1 MMRDPEWTVQLV
13 YDNLAEVRI
22 PKAHLAIHE
31 IEVFIENH
39 VASEEEHMKMCNY
52 LDDLDSLIE
61 VVLDYIDAVDQA
73 LGITDRILNEAIR
86 ERRLIDKEVDNA

>member
-1 MMRDPEWTVQLV
+1 MARDPEWTVQLV

-31 IEVFIENH
+31 IERFIETRTS
-39 VASEEEHMKMCNY
+39 SEEEHMKMCNY

-73 LGITDRILNEAIR
+73 LGIRDRIINEAIH
-86 ERRLIDKEVDNA
+86 EQELIEKEVDNA